1 MRTPITNFILFL
13 FRIPAVLSLALYVLV
28 AYSFMVFKSKNK
40 NEIKDN
46 VFDSVQHFF
55 HSYEMEANVFCF
67 FYMDFSGKTA
77 MSFFAKTYLWIMCAW
92 IYLQDSIDT
101 AKSMY
106 RHPCEECNKKY
117 YWIPDNK
124 SMAERKHVCPKCF
137 DKKYPYTFICL
148 ICDNKFYTNQK
159 GNGSARLC
167 DGCTE
172 DCNNI

>member
-67 FYMDFSGKTA
+67 FI
-77 MSFFAKTYLWIMCAW
+77 WILAVK
-92 IYLQDSIDT
+92 L
-101 AKSMY
+101 
-106 RHPCEECNKKY
+106 
-117 YWIPDNK
+117 
-124 SMAERKHVCPKCF
+124 
-137 DKKYPYTFICL
+137 L
-148 ICDNKFYTNQK
+148 
-159 GNGSARLC
+159 
-167 DGCTE
+167 
-172 DCNNI
+172 